1 MNYLKIDTEDVCNGN
16 GLRAVLWLSGCSHHC
31 KGCQNPQTWDANSG
45 IPFDEK
51 AKEELFKELDRD
63 YISGLTLSGGDPLNE
78 TNLDCV
84 LDIVTEFNMRYKN
97 IQYIVYDSDKNN
109 NILIKN
115 ANKISLS
122 LPTKNIWLYSG
133 YSWDQVMNPVVT
145 DDLNFKRK
153 AIVSQCDVFVDGVYI
168 DSLRDPS
175 LKWRGSKNQR
185 VIDVQKSLQQKEVVL
200 YCE

>member
-1 MNYLKIDTEDVCNGN
+1 MNYAQIREMDISNGEGIGISLFVQGCNFHCLNCFNPETWDFNDGKEWTPETED
-16 GLRAVLWLSGCSHHC
+16 
-31 KGCQNPQTWDANSG
+31 KF
-45 IPFDEK
+45 I
-51 AKEELFKELDRD
+51 EL
-63 YISGLTLSGGDPLNE
+63 
-78 TNLDCV
+78 
-84 LDIVTEFNMRYKN
+84 
-97 IQYIVYDSDKNN
+97 
-109 NILIKN
+109 
-115 ANKISLS
+115 ANKPFIKRISMLGGECLAEKNLENVSKLVNKIRLS